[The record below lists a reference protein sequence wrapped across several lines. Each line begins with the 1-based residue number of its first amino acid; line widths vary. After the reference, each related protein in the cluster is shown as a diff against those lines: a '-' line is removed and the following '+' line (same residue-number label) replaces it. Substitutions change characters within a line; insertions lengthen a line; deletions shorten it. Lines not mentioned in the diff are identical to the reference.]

1 MIRRL
6 IQQFAG
12 GTAGRRPARGGYRRK
27 GSTTGGTGARIGSA
41 VERYIRTRR

>member
-6 IQQFAG
+6 IQQFTG
-12 GTAGRRPARGGYRRK
+12 GTSGRRPTRGGYRGR
-27 GSTTGGTGARIGSA
+27 GRTTGGTGARIGSA